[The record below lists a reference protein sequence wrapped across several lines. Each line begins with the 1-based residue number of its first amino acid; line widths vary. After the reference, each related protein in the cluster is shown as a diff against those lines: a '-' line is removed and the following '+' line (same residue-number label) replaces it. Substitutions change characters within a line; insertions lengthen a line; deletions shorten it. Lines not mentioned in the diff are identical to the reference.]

1 MNLLPFNLCERR
13 ANEMFS
19 VLCVSYIS
27 NTSRIC
33 LHVCMSVYLHH
44 LCAGLFQKALVAQQ
58 HSCGILGFVAA
69 TAIGRPRGV
78 KYYFL
83 MQQALC

>member
-1 MNLLPFNLCERR
+1 
-13 ANEMFS
+13 
-19 VLCVSYIS
+19 
-27 NTSRIC
+27 
-33 LHVCMSVYLHH
+33 MSVYLHH

-69 TAIGRPRGV
+69 TAVGRPRGV